1 MNFQFFYVIGNATL
15 LKLSE
20 NLVEFSKDERSTIS
34 NLFERET
41 RRERILSTIM
51 KEEECV
57 QKNVQII
64 ENEKDDV
71 FENRIRMAEEH
82 YYETIKNERD
92 LRVAQMQKMIERE
105 EKDI

>member
-1 MNFQFFYVIGNATL
+1 M
-15 LKLSE
+15 KLSE

-51 KEEECV
+51 KEEGCV
-57 QKNVQII
+57 QKNLQTI